1 MAEIRTVTTLRSK
14 EAEIVRAIAG
24 YEKALSQARSD
35 LAHIRAAIAI
45 FDRAGVD
52 FEVTPYT
59 SLRSIFGRSEMITIS
74 LAALKAR
81 GPQTTRE
88 LARAC
93 IAAKGLNADD
103 PVLETTTMLKVVQA
117 LRRAERAGRIA
128 ERGKRRSG
136 CIVWASCP

>member
-88 LARAC
+88 LARA
-93 IAAKGLNADD
+93 L
-103 PVLETTTMLKVVQA
+103 
-117 LRRAERAGRIA
+117 
-128 ERGKRRSG
+128 
-136 CIVWASCP
+136 